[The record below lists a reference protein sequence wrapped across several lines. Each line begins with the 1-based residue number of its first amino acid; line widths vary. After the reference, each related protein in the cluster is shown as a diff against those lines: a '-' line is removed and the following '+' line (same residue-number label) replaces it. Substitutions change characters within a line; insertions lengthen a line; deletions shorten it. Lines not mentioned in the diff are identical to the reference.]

1 MIFVLEPSPTTIS
14 PSQPGACDGKGPLV
28 IADEQKGYIMSS
40 GHPRDYFNNLFCE
53 WLIKANKDEVVKLMF
68 LAFDLEDR

>member
-1 MIFVLEPSPTTIS
+1 
-14 PSQPGACDGKGPLV
+14 
-28 IADEQKGYIMSS
+28 MSS

-68 LAFDLEDR
+68 LAFDLEDRSMIDILSATNRK